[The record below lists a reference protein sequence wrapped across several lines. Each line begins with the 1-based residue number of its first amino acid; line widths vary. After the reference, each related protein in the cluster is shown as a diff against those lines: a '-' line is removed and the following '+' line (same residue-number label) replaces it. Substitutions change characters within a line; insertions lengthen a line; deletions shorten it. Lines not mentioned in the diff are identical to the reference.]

1 MNSEHHNPAHGDPA
15 HPVHKDVN
23 FESSDINTR
32 SILLSLF
39 YLGLAVVITFAVTVF
54 VFRFATTRAEHS
66 DSNMPPSHQGVGPT
80 LPPEPR
86 LQAVQY
92 PNGQVHDPQQ
102 DLRDKMAADEKA
114 NQSYGWVD
122 QQSGIAR
129 IPVDEAMKIIVSKGL
144 PVIPAPA
151 AEKKK

>member
-1 MNSEHHNPAHGDPA
+1 MSSEHHNPAHGDPA
-15 HPVHKDVN
+15 HPVHKDVS

-32 SILLSLF
+32 SILLSLL
-39 YLGLAVVITFAVTVF
+39 YLGLAVVITFAVTVA
-54 VFRFATTRAEHS
+54 VFRFATARAEHS
-66 DSNMPPSHQGVGPT
+66 DSNLPPSHEGVGAT

-86 LQAVQY
+86 LQGV
-92 PNGQVHDPQQ
+92 PGHVNDPQQ

-122 QQSGIAR
+122 QQAGIAR

-144 PVIPAPA
+144 PAAPAPA
-151 AEKKK
+151 AEKRK

>member
-1 MNSEHHNPAHGDPA
+1 MSSEHHNPAQGDPA

-32 SILLSLF
+32 AILLSLF

-66 DSNMPPSHQGVGPT
+66 DSDLPPSHQGVGAT

-86 LQAVQY
+86 LQGVPGHVNDA
-92 PNGQVHDPQQ
+92 QQ
-102 DLRDKMAADEKA
+102 DLRNKIADDEKA
-114 NQSYGWVD
+114 NQTYGWVD
-122 QQSGIAR
+122 QQAGIAR